1 MNCFT
6 NRYHCCFIAW
16 PIHFKTVYLFEEE
29 LLRNNVNELISS
41 SPFLYNFSQFQF
53 KTTSLHVIYLT
64 TNIAFSLPLFL
75 FPLCKADFLFLF
87 TTKAHFFS
95 TLRYFPSLSSLNHK
109 SIVIVYLRRQFAAKC
124 RDLQEQAN
132 KHCDLVRPLYQH
144 KEPN

>member
-95 TLRYFPSLSSLNHK
+95 TLRYFPSLSLFAKSQVDSNSLP
-109 SIVIVYLRRQFAAKC
+109 AATICSKVS
-124 RDLQEQAN
+124 RLTRAGQQA
-132 KHCDLVRPLYQH
+132 L
-144 KEPN
+144 